1 MESRFEK
8 RDVAQCE
15 NLIKAIKK
23 AKFELDG
30 MEVLAFAEVM
40 RWVNGLYNKIQAEV
54 QLAEAP
60 KALVVKDLVPPI
72 TEAPKSVENPVKL
85 AGTPKK
91 NRK

>member
-1 MESRFEK
+1 VEGKFEK
-8 RDVAQCE
+8 RDVVQCE

-30 MEVLAFAEVM
+30 MEVLAFADVM

-60 KALVVKDLVPPI
+60 KAPVVKELVPPI
-72 TEAPKSVENPVKL
+72 AEAPKPAKAPRNS
-85 AGTPKK
+85 KK
-91 NRK
+91 E